1 MYEDNE
7 VNGIFSYAPCLPNP
21 TGKNGFER
29 PAISFNHISQKL
41 NQGIKIIKG
50 ENITKVWHEITA
62 EILNKGLS
70 LMIKT
75 DLPQLTT
82 NEENKIS

>member
-1 MYEDNE
+1 MYEDKE
-7 VNGIFSYAPCLPNP
+7 DNGIFSYVPCLPNP
-21 TGKNGFER
+21 AGKNGFER
-29 PAISFNHISQKL
+29 PAIDYNHISQKL

-62 EILNKGLS
+62 KILNKGLN

-75 DLPQLTT
+75 DLAQLTT
-82 NEENKIS
+82 NEEK